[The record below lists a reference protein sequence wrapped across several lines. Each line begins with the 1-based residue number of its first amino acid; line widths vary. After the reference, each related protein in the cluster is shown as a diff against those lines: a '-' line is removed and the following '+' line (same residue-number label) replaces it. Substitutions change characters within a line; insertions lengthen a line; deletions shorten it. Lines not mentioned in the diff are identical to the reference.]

1 MENSNPAKSIIDKL
15 VNSDD
20 VYLSRVK
27 NLSETLIP
35 LLKGNI
41 PDGLIEDLHLLD
53 SMNPAKKR
61 DFLKIILSHLNSTPY
76 KNIKQQI
83 NLEKQQTY
91 RYKIF
96 DLEKYTIS
104 NLSILSNL
112 EKKAFKKI
120 MAENVYQALYNFPD
134 RYEDRKVKK
143 ILKVKDGESGTFYA
157 EVEDI
162 KKVNRGKLKVEVILK
177 QSDVKFSALFFYDK
191 PYLYTYFRKGKT
203 VKLFGKVS
211 VYKKNYSLIQP
222 EILEVKED
230 NIDTIVPVYSLRGD
244 SSIKITGQ
252 TINHLRRG
260 MFKIV
265 EKFSD
270 VKDYIPAYILDKYNF
285 PNLAESLKF
294 IHHPNE
300 NSDVEDLNNF
310 QDIHQKR
317 LIFDE
322 LFLLQ
327 LAQKYRKAL
336 LQRNPSYKIKTKED
350 FLHQVEKNLPFEL
363 TNAQRRTIKEVL
375 KDMEKDI
382 PMNRMV
388 LGDVGSGKTVVA
400 AVASLA
406 VALNGYQSAVMAPT
420 EILAQQH
427 YNNFKTF
434 LKPYLKDYEIA
445 LLTGSLSA
453 TEKKKIYKAIEDG
466 LIKVVIGTHALIEEK
481 VRFKDLALV
490 VVDEQHRFGVEQ
502 RKALI
507 ERSEK
512 KPHVMVMTATPI
524 PRTLALAYYGDLDI
538 SKLDE
543 LPKGRKP
550 VKTVILFER
559 ERDKLYSILKEE
571 LKKGRQAFVVYPL
584 IQESEKTDLKSA
596 EEGFKHYQEIFKDYK
611 VVLLHGKMKQEE
623 KDRIME
629 EFKEGKAQ
637 ILVSTTVIEVGV
649 DVPNATVMVIE
660 ESHRFGL
667 SQIHQLRGR
676 IGRGQYEGYCFLI
689 APDELSIPQQEQS
702 KEKSRLKTL
711 ERLKILVKT
720 NNGFE
725 IAEKD
730 LELRGTGDIAGIRQS
745 GESGF
750 ALADLKRDEE
760 ILNIATQE
768 AQSLIE
774 KDPTLENHKELK
786 DIIFKKYAQRF
797 DLVNIA

>member
-1 MENSNPAKSIIDKL
+1 MENSNQVKSFIEKL
-15 VNSDD
+15 ISSDD
-20 VYLSRVK
+20 LYLSRVK
-27 NLSETLIP
+27 DLSTTLSQS
-35 LLKGNI
+35 LKGKVPNAI
-41 PDGLIEDLHLLD
+41 LEDLPLID

-61 DFLKIILSHLNSTPY
+61 AFLKIILSHLDSKPY
-76 KNIKQQI
+76 NQIKPVS
-83 NLEKQQTY
+83 EKEKKVGKY
-91 RYKIF
+91 SVL
-96 DLEKYTIS
+96 DLEKYSIN
-104 NLSILSNL
+104 NLSFLSNL
-112 EKKAFKKI
+112 EKKSFKKI
-120 MAENVYQALYNFPD
+120 LVENVYQALFNFPD
-134 RYEDRKVKK
+134 RYEDRRVKK
-143 ILKVKDGESGTFYA
+143 ILKVKDGETGTFYA

-177 QSDVKFSALFFYDK
+177 QDSVKFSALFFYDK

-222 EILEVKED
+222 DLLEVKED
-230 NIDTIVPVYSLRGD
+230 PIDTVAPVYSLRGD
-244 SSIKITGQ
+244 SSIKTTGQ

-260 MFKIV
+260 MFKLV

-270 VKDYIPAYILDKYNF
+270 VKDYIPSEILKKYNF
-285 PNLAESLKF
+285 PDLATSLKF
-294 IHHPNE
+294 VHKPEE
-300 NSDVEDLNNF
+300 NADVDDLNNF

-327 LAQKYRKAL
+327 LAQKYRKSL
-336 LQRNPSYKIKTKED
+336 LQRNPSYIVKVEDD
-350 FLHQVEKNLPFEL
+350 FLSKVESNLPFEL

-375 KDMEKDI
+375 NDMSKDV

-400 AVASLA
+400 AVSALA
-406 VALNGYQSAVMAPT
+406 VALNGYQAAVMAPT

-453 TEKKKIYKAIEDG
+453 NEKKKIYKAIEEG
-466 LIKVVIGTHALIEEK
+466 LVKVVIGTHALIEEK
-481 VRFKDLALV
+481 VKFKNLALV

-524 PRTLALAYYGDLDI
+524 PRTLALAYYGDLDV

-550 VKTVILFER
+550 VKTVILFEK
-559 ERDKLYSILKEE
+559 ERGKLYEILRQE
-571 LKKGRQAFVVYPL
+571 LEKGRQAFVVYPL

-596 EEGFKHYQEIFKDYK
+596 EEGFKHYQEVFKDYK

-623 KDRIME
+623 KDRIMQ
-629 EFKEGKAQ
+629 EFKEGKSH

-660 ESHRFGL
+660 EAHRFGL

-689 APDELSIPQQEQS
+689 APDELSVPQKEPS
-702 KEKSRLKTL
+702 KEKARLRTL

-730 LELRGTGDIAGIRQS
+730 LELRGTGDIAGVRQS

-750 ALADLKRDEE
+750 MLADLKRDEE
-760 ILNIATQE
+760 LLNIANKE
-768 AQSLIE
+768 AEELIS
-774 KDPTLENHKELK
+774 KDPDLKNYKELK
-786 DIIFKKYAQRF
+786 DIVFKKYAQRF